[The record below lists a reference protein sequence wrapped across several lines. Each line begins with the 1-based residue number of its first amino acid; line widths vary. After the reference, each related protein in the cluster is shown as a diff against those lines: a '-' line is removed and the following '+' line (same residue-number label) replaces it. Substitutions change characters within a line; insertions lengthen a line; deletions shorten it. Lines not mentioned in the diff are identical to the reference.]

1 MGVSL
6 YNQNMRIFPVIIL
19 TIFFSFSLSAQQR
32 KTQKEIEKKGIIYN
46 NEFSG
51 GVYLASNGYG
61 FFLEKGKILNIK
73 TTRLLYFGFGEL
85 RNLRLRKQ
93 KAEYG
98 FFGSAIGNDSPKD
111 FKQNN
116 FYTLRFAFG
125 YKKVIADKAEKNG
138 VRVSLSYMGGLSLG
152 ILKPYYLNIAYLV
165 DDSDPRV
172 LTYNVIAQK
181 YDDDKAKFIDWY
193 SIAGASGF
201 RYGLKEIKPVP
212 GLFGKFGLN
221 FDWSAKEENEMA
233 LEVGIMGDF
242 FYKKIPIMIA
252 SRNKPYF
259 LGAYISF
266 QYGKRKFK

>member
-1 MGVSL
+1 MRKYSL
-6 YNQNMRIFPVIIL
+6 IIL
-19 TIFFSFSLSAQQR
+19 SLIFSLQLFAQQ
-32 KTQKEIEKKGIIYN
+32 KKAQKEIEKKGIIYN
-46 NEFSG
+46 REFSG
-51 GVYLASNGYG
+51 GVFMATNGYG

-73 TTRLLYFGFGEL
+73 TTRLLYFGFGDL

-98 FFGSAIGNDSPKD
+98 FFGTAIGNDSPKD
-111 FKQNN
+111 FFFGKENN
-116 FYTLRFAFG
+116 FYALRFAFG
-125 YKKVIADKAEKNG
+125 YKKVLADKAEKNG

-172 LTYNVIAQK
+172 LKYDKRAQK
-181 YDDDKAKFIDWY
+181 YSDDEVKFIDWY

-242 FYKKIPIMIA
+242 YYKRIPIMIS
-252 SRNKPYF
+252 SRNKPFF
-259 LGAYISF
+259 LGAYVSF
-266 QYGKRKFK
+266 QYGKRKYK